1 MSTLFDASEQNMAQP
16 NCVPAGIDVQVGRL
30 SNHEGEDGSVR
41 SQAEVVSRSY
51 FRKASG
57 LHMSPTVE
65 STSGQR
71 GTNLQIPPEDSH
83 AQRSSSLRRSAE
95 LPRRSYVHRS
105 LSLQQPADLPSAA
118 NVHRLSSMQR
128 ASNVQGAAHAYRST
142 SLHRAPS
149 VQRSSS
155 LQPPSNLQSAY
166 NMQGPMDQHVHGMG
180 DEQSSSG
187 LQRLSSFQSSP
198 SSEGSPQSLWSYLD
212 LMKKRGRLGSLNLHD
227 IELAHP
233 PGL

>member
-1 MSTLFDASEQNMAQP
+1 MAQP

-30 SNHEGEDGSVR
+30 RYHEGEDGSVR
-41 SQAEVVSRSY
+41 SQAEVVSRSR

-57 LHMSPTVE
+57 LHTSPNVE
-65 STSGQR
+65 SASGQR
-71 GTNLQIPPEDSH
+71 GTNLQIPADLPTDSH
-83 AQRSSSLRRSAE
+83 AQK
-95 LPRRSYVHRS
+95 S
-105 LSLQQPADLPSAA
+105 LSLQQPAGLPSGA
-118 NVHRLSSMQR
+118 NVHRVSSMQK

-149 VQRSSS
+149 VQRSSG
-155 LQPPSNLQSAY
+155 LQPPSSVQSAY
-166 NMQGPMDQHVHGMG
+166 TMQGPMDQHVHGMG
-180 DEQSSSG
+180 DEQNSSG
-187 LQRLSSFQSSP
+187 LQRLSSCQSSP
-198 SSEGSPQSLWSYLD
+198 SPEGSPQSLWSYLD